1 MRYPITIEPDGKF
14 LFVKFVDIP
23 EAITQGSTHAEA
35 LEMAKDVLES
45 SLDFYFEDERKV
57 PLPTKLKKG
66 QEFVELSPSLWAKV
80 LLLNEMLS
88 QRLRPADLAKRLHV
102 KPQVVTRLMNI
113 KHPTKIDTISAAFT
127 AMGKTLDFVVS

>member
-1 MRYPITIEPDGKF
+1 MRYPIVMTPDTGGYVVTF
-14 LFVKFVDIP
+14 PDTP
-23 EAITQGSTHAEA
+23 EAMTQGDSYAEA
-35 LEMAKDVLES
+35 LEKAKDVLES
-45 SLDFYFEDERKV
+45 SLDFYFEDERQV
-57 PLPTKLKKG
+57 PLPSKLKKG

-113 KHPTKIDTISAAFT
+113 KHPTKIDTISAAFS
-127 AMGKTLDFVVS
+127 AMGKTLDFVVH

>member
-1 MRYPITIEPDGKF
+1 MRYPINLSPDTGG
-14 LFVKFVDIP
+14 FVVTFPDIP
-23 EAITQGSTHAEA
+23 EAMTQGDSYEEA

-66 QEFVELSPSLWAKV
+66 QPYIELSPSLWAKV

-88 QRLRPADLAKRLHV
+88 QRIRPADLAKRLNI
-102 KPQVVTRLMNI
+102 KPQEVTRLMNI
-113 KHPTKIDTISAAFT
+113 KHSTKIDAIGQAFT
-127 AMGKTLDFVVS
+127 AMGKTLDFVVH

>member
-1 MRYPITIEPDGKF
+1 MRYPVILTPDTGG
-14 LFVKFVDIP
+14 FVVTFPDIP
-23 EAITQGSTHAEA
+23 EAMTQGDTYAEA
-35 LEMAKDVLES
+35 LEMAKDALES
-45 SLDFYFEDERKV
+45 SLDFYFEDQRKV

-66 QEFVELSPSLWAKV
+66 QDFIELSPSLWAKV

-113 KHPTKIDTISAAFT
+113 KHPTKIDTIGAAFT
-127 AMGKTLDFVVS
+127 AMGKSLDFVVH